1 MKPKF
6 IDSDKEYI
14 QALYELSQLDDDDD
28 WELYKQQERN
38 HIENDIDVETYL
50 KYVTIPGSISQNYLD
65 KQEE

>member
-14 QALYELSQLDDDDD
+14 QALYELSQLDDMDD
-28 WELYKQQERN
+28 WELYNQQERN

-50 KYVTIPGSISQNYLD
+50 KYVTIPKSISQN
-65 KQEE
+65 

>member
-14 QALYELSQLDDDDD
+14 QALYELSQLDDMDD

-50 KYVTIPGSISQNYLD
+50 KYVTIPKSISQN
-65 KQEE
+65 